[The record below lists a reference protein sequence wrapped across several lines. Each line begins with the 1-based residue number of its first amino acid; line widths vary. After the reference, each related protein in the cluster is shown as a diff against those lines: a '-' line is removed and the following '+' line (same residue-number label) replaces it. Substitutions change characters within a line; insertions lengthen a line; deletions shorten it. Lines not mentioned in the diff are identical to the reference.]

1 LEVQERLRQSELL
14 HRTLSANLP
23 DTSVFLFDRDLRI
36 LIAEGEGVRRLPWID
51 EEMFRGRTV
60 HELQGELPSEILALS
75 LECYQGALA
84 GERRGFEF
92 TSAGLTFEV
101 TAVPIRDRDGE
112 VESAMAVVRDV
123 TERRAV
129 EADRARLAAIVADSA
144 MVRAERSARE
154 SQERLQALLDHAP
167 TPMRLRDMEG
177 RYLVINRSCA
187 ELIGSTVED
196 ALSRDPLAPYP
207 SRIANYLDEQ
217 ERRVRAGEGTS
228 TIEVSADDID
238 GRRHEYLATKFPVT
252 DGDGQTVAVGGIW
265 FDVTERKQAEQAM
278 RAAEERYRDMFES
291 APTGIIETTLEGV
304 PLGVNQAWASL
315 FGYDSP
321 EQFLANVANTSELYV
336 DPSDREAMAREVQ
349 DHDAVKGFELRMRR
363 RDATTVWVAIDG
375 RSITRAEGG
384 VARWQA
390 SAVDITERK
399 RFALELQEANV
410 KLERANLAKDHFLAT
425 MSHEL
430 RTPLNAILGFTGTLL
445 MGLHGTLTDEQT
457 KPLQTVQRSSKHLLS
472 LINDLLDLAQIGSE
486 EMELHP
492 EALDC
497 QALLDEVAVGLQP
510 LADEKGLLLEVV
522 PASQPIELFCDRR
535 AVAQILIN
543 LANNAIKFTDHGS
556 VRLELSQRVGR
567 HRSLTRFA
575 VIDTGRGIAPEDQ
588 TRLFTAFEQIAG
600 AGARAVE
607 GTGLGLHISQTL
619 AGLIDGSVTVES
631 APGEGSTFALEVRN
645 RLAEVSDL
653 QRFLEG

>member
-1 LEVQERLRQSELL
+1 LEVQERLHRSELL
-14 HRTLSANLP
+14 HRTLAANLP

-51 EEMFRGRTV
+51 EEMFRGRTLY
-60 HELQGELPSEILALS
+60 ELQGELPSEILARS

-92 TSAGLTFEV
+92 TSAGLTYEV

-123 TERRAV
+123 TDRRAV

-144 MVRAERSARE
+144 AVEAERSARE

-187 ELIGSTVED
+187 ELIGSTVEE
-196 ALSRDPLAPYP
+196 ALCRDPLAPYP
-207 SRIANYLDEQ
+207 AHIANYLDEQ

-228 TIEVSADDID
+228 TIEVSSDDSD

-252 DGDGQTVAVGGIW
+252 DGEGQTVAVGGIW
-265 FDVTERKQAEQAM
+265 LEVTERKQAEEAL
-278 RAAEERYRDMFES
+278 RKSEERFRLLAENSLDVIRLYDADRTTS
-291 APTGIIETTLEGV
+291 YVSPSCTTVLGYAPEELVGHHSSEFQHPDE
-304 PLGVNQAWASL
+304 QANLAEHRQAVL
-315 FGYDSP
+315 DS
-321 EQFLANVANTSELYV
+321 E
-336 DPSDREAMAREVQ
+336 
-349 DHDAVKGFELRMRR
+349 DAVTVVYRSRRKGGGYVWLEASVRTLR
-363 RDATTVWVAIDG
+363 D
-375 RSITRAEGG
+375 ENG
-384 VARWQA
+384 VAVGYQEAAR
-390 SAVDITERK
+390 DITERK

-445 MGLHGTLTDEQT
+445 MGLHGALTDEQT

-472 LINDLLDLAQIGSE
+472 LINDLLDLAQIGSQ

-497 QALLDEVAVGLQP
+497 QALLDEVGVGLQP
-510 LADEKGLLLEVV
+510 LADERGLLLEVV
-522 PASQPIELFCDRR
+522 AASQPIELFCDRR
-535 AVAQILIN
+535 AVTQILIN
-543 LANNAIKFTDHGS
+543 LTNNAIKFTDNGG
-556 VRLELSQRVGR
+556 VRLELSQRVDGG
-567 HRSLTRFA
+567 RSLTRFA
-575 VIDTGRGIAPEDQ
+575 VIDTGRGIALEDQ
-588 TRLFTAFEQIAG
+588 ARLFAAFEQIAG
-600 AGARAVE
+600 TGARAVE

-619 AGLIDGSVTVES
+619 AGLIDGAVTVES
-631 APGEGSTFALEVRN
+631 APGEGSTFALEVPN
-645 RLAEVSDL
+645 RLAEASDL